1 MAKIERREAIEPTD
15 YLQGYRDGQRDSLA
29 KTRRGT
35 GDGILGALLAIALL
49 GGLGYLA
56 YNYVIGN
63 LVVPQVRIEVPRQ

>member
-1 MAKIERREAIEPTD
+1 MAKVERQTIVDSPE

-29 KTRRGT
+29 KPRRGT

-56 YNYVIGN
+56 YNYAIGN
-63 LVVPQVRIEVPRQ
+63 IVIPQVRIETPGR

>member
-1 MAKIERREAIEPTD
+1 MAKVERREIIENPE

-49 GGLGYLA
+49 CGLGYLA
-56 YNYVIGN
+56 YNYAIGN
-63 LVVPQVRIEVPRQ
+63 LAIPQVRIESR